1 MPLKSCCLT
10 HPWGAPGC
18 SLTVGKEGMEMELI
32 QGLLDHVPQ
41 LGSPEQ
47 HFSPLR
53 ACDIHKLS
61 REAFSPTA
69 PWCISLEIVFES
81 K

>member
-1 MPLKSCCLT
+1 
-10 HPWGAPGC
+10 
-18 SLTVGKEGMEMELI
+18 MELI

-41 LGSPEQ
+41 PGSPEQ
-47 HFSPLR
+47 HFSPLHV
-53 ACDIHKLS
+53 CDIHKLS